1 LRFVY
6 NLAFPQQSVRKP
18 QVSQIAP
25 NRASNR
31 APNRSSRGKKK
42 ASAEAG
48 AGAVPVNAPILEVES
63 LDMEARGVGRTV
75 NEDGTPGKVIFVEGA
90 LPGERVTYLSYRKK
104 ASFEQAEVVDV
115 LRESV
120 LRTKPQC
127 QFFGTCGGCSM
138 QHLDV
143 RAQIAVKQ
151 RVLEDNLAHLAKLR
165 PETVYRP
172 IHGPSWG
179 YRYRARLTVRHVAK
193 KGGVLVGFHERKSSF
208 IADMTSCE
216 VLPPHVSAMLV
227 PLRRLV
233 EGLSIR
239 ERMPQIELAVGS
251 SVTALV
257 LRILEPINA
266 ADEQLLR
273 EFADQHNVQFWLQP
287 QGPDSVTPFYPLE
300 ARLDYTLPEYN
311 IRMPF
316 KPTDFTQ
323 VYHPINR
330 VLVGRA
336 LRLLAPSRTDR
347 VLDLFCGIG
356 NFTLPLA
363 RISKEVVGIE
373 GSEVLTTRALANA
386 GENGVAGHTSFACR
400 NLFEVTA
407 DDMRALGHFDK
418 FLVDPPRE
426 GALAVSKALAEIAQ
440 SGDGPLPKRIVYVSC
455 NPSTLARDAGLLVH
469 EAGYRLKG
477 AGVVNMF
484 PHTSHVESIALF
496 ERD

>member
-1 LRFVY
+1 MS
-6 NLAFPQQSVRKP
+6 QS
-18 QVSQIAP
+18 AP
-25 NRASNR
+25 HRAS
-31 APNRSSRGKKK
+31 NRSSRGKKK

-48 AGAVPVNAPILEVES
+48 VSVVPVIAPILEVES

-90 LPGERVTYLSYRKK
+90 LPGERVTYLSYRRKP
-104 ASFEQAEVVDV
+104 SFEQAEVIDV

-251 SVTALV
+251 TVTALV

-273 EFADQHNVQFWLQP
+273 EFADAHNVQFWLQP
-287 QGPDSVTPFYPLE
+287 QGPDSVVPFYPLD
-300 ARLDYTLPEYN
+300 ARLDYTLPEYD

-323 VYHPINR
+323 VNHQINR

-418 FLVDPPRE
+418 FLIDPPRE

-440 SGDGPLPKRIVYVSC
+440 SGHGPLPKRIVYVSC

>member
-1 LRFVY
+1 MRKGK
-6 NLAFPQQSVRKP
+6 RKP
-18 QVSQIAP
+18 AQAAPAADVAQVA
-25 NRASNR
+25 
-31 APNRSSRGKKK
+31 
-42 ASAEAG
+42 
-48 AGAVPVNAPILEVES
+48 APILEIDS

-75 NEDGTPGKVIFVEGA
+75 TEDGTPGKVIFVEGA
-90 LPGERVTYLSYRKK
+90 LPGERVTYASYRKK
-104 ASFEQAEVVDV
+104 PSFEQAEVVEV

-120 LRTKPQC
+120 IRTKPKC
-127 QFFGTCGGCSM
+127 RFFGTCGGCSM

-165 PETVYRP
+165 AETIFRP

-179 YRYRARLTVRHVAK
+179 YRYRARLTVRNVEK
-193 KGGVLVGFHERKSSF
+193 KGGVLVGFHERKSSYV
-208 IADMTSCE
+208 ADMTSCE

-227 PLRRLV
+227 PLRQLV
-233 EGLSIR
+233 GSLSIR
-239 ERMPQIELAVGS
+239 DRMPQIELAVGA

-257 LRILEPINA
+257 LRVLEPINA
-266 ADEQLLR
+266 ADEQHLR
-273 EFADQHNVQFWLQP
+273 DFADEYKVQFWLQP
-287 QGPDSVTPFYPLE
+287 QGPDSVVPFYPLDVP
-300 ARLDYTLPEYN
+300 LDYTLPEFD

-316 KPTDFTQ
+316 RPTDFTQ
-323 VYHPINR
+323 VNHQINR

-336 LRLLAPSRTDR
+336 LRLLAPARNDR

-363 RISKEVVGIE
+363 RLAREVVGIE
-373 GSEVLTTRALANA
+373 GSEVLTTRALENTQ
-386 GENGVAGHTSFACR
+386 ENGVAGHTSFACR

-407 DDMRALGHFDK
+407 DDIRALGAFDK
-418 FLVDPPRE
+418 YLIDPPRE
-426 GALAVSKALAEIAQ
+426 GALAIAKALAEIAQ
-440 SGDGPLPKRIVYVSC
+440 SGTGPLPQRIVYVSC
-455 NPSTLARDAGLLVH
+455 NPATLARDAGLLVH